1 MLRLANPVIV
11 FTRHSELVLPTSTDD
26 ERTLR
31 GFLNSIVPSLNK
43 DWTPCI
49 RALKQLFPNSRDYCI
64 ERFMGKIS
72 PHKIEDPALLLQ
84 MRSVWDR
91 QTFVAANLY
100 LRHQVKLLQKLCL
113 AIVIAISFG

>member
-11 FTRHSELVLPTSTDD
+11 FTRHSELVLPTSTND

-31 GFLNSIVPSLNK
+31 GFLNSIIPSLNK

-72 PHKIEDPALLLQ
+72 PHKIDDPALLLQ
-84 MRSVWDR
+84 MRAVWDR
-91 QTFVAANLY
+91 QTFVTTNLH
-100 LRHQVKLLQKLCL
+100 LRHQVKLSPKLCL
-113 AIVIAISFG
+113 AITKYYS